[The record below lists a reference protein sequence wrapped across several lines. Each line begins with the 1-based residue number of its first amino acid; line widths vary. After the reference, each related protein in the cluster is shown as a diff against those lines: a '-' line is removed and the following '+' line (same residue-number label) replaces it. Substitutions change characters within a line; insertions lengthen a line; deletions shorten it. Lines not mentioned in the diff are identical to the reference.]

1 MTEAI
6 INTLIIMGWLGVVL
20 GILAIINIVTKTLIN
35 VWNNKEKFNWK
46 KMVKGIIKV
55 LVFFISSAFV
65 AIAFTILPFINIM
78 ITNSFGK
85 ELISNEVLN
94 TFSSV
99 GVLAI
104 VVSTITI
111 QAKKALN
118 SILELANISSDIEE
132 NKNN

>member
-6 INTLIIMGWLGVVL
+6 INTLIIMGWLGIVL

-99 GVLAI
+99 GVLVI